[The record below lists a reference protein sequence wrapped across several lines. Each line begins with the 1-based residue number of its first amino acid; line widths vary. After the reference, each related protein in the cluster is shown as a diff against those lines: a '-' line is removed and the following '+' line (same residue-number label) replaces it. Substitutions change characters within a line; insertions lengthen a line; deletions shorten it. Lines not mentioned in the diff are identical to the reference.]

1 MAKRMLDFQFKKGEP
16 FIYGLPEDNP
26 EDRIKPKGFSVVK
39 NVPASK
45 IKKMYFQ
52 GFKRAKNLHLFWGI
66 IRTTV

>member
-1 MAKRMLDFQFKKGEP
+1 MLDFQFKKGEP